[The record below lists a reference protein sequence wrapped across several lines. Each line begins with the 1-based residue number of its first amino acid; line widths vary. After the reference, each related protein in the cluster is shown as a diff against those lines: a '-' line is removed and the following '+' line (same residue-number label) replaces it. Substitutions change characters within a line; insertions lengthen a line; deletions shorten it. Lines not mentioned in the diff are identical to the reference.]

1 MNREIVT
8 QLFEYFKSSCGLDI
22 HNAEDLFETQRNLL
36 EYLMNLGRELE
47 NQVFDELGKGY
58 EGSTISKEGTRYR
71 FLDYRE
77 KTIHGLFGEICYERA
92 YYVATEEKV
101 GSWIPLDKKLGI
113 EKRHT
118 PGLNYFLTSFTG
130 RDAYQESLNRFHEIF
145 RPGGKHLISMR
156 KALDMDYELGER
168 IEYTREEEIRQVFD
182 EVEPLEKHWL
192 TEGVVAVSIDATKVR
207 EKQGEYVDDGGK
219 RRYEIGFRDAK
230 IAVISESCWDSKRS
244 EAYCANSSY
253 VGGIEH
259 ADEFF
264 RRIWVEMH
272 RRMSDPQKGLIVF
285 LADGATWIWDRI
297 PDLANERSIF
307 ILDFYHASEHLSE
320 LCKKLYGE
328 QTPEYWRY
336 FTEWRHSFLF
346 GKVQQVIAALK
357 EIRDTCKGEK
367 RNLIQ
372 GAINYFEENEERM
385 HYDQYRAMHLP
396 IGSGTV
402 ESSCKN
408 VIGGRMKQ
416 GGMTWSESG
425 AEGMLQIRTSLC
437 SERFQNDFRQTLRLV
452 A

>member
-182 EVEPLEKHWL
+182 EVQPVEKHRL

-207 EKQGEYVDDGGK
+207 E
-219 RRYEIGFRDAK
+219 FR
-230 IAVISESCWDSKRS
+230 
-244 EAYCANSSY
+244 N
-253 VGGIEH
+253 
-259 ADEFF
+259 
-264 RRIWVEMH
+264 
-272 RRMSDPQKGLIVF
+272 
-285 LADGATWIWDRI
+285 
-297 PDLANERSIF
+297 
-307 ILDFYHASEHLSE
+307 
-320 LCKKLYGE
+320 
-328 QTPEYWRY
+328 
-336 FTEWRHSFLF
+336 
-346 GKVQQVIAALK
+346 
-357 EIRDTCKGEK
+357 
-367 RNLIQ
+367 
-372 GAINYFEENEERM
+372 
-385 HYDQYRAMHLP
+385 
-396 IGSGTV
+396 
-402 ESSCKN
+402 
-408 VIGGRMKQ
+408 
-416 GGMTWSESG
+416 
-425 AEGMLQIRTSLC
+425 
-437 SERFQNDFRQTLRLV
+437 
-452 A
+452 